1 MLMDKNEK
9 NNAIAIFRFGVI
21 SDFVI
26 GSRLNYGEKEKLL
39 NEKANRKYKIPFS
52 NRTGVA
58 RTTMEEWIT
67 DYKNAGFRFEGLF
80 PKERSDKGVV
90 KTLTEEQ
97 KTAIK
102 DLRKANSK
110 LTVPTILKILKA
122 KKIIESD
129 SQINTSSIYRFLKD
143 ESLVKINEDAKDKRQ
158 FEAAHPNE
166 LWQSDVMH
174 GPHVLVNGK
183 LKKTYLIAII
193 DDFSRYIINASFYLN
208 ETRESFLDCLKT
220 SVMRRGLSKKL
231 YVDNGSCFKA
241 LHLDQI
247 TAQLGIAIHHS
258 RPYIPQGRGKIERWF
273 QHVRD
278 GFLQLFKETHP
289 QATFEDLNEQLEN
302 WVEEYNNKEH
312 SSINMTP
319 QKRYQDNIECVRPAP
334 PDLINYFRQI
344 DFRRVKK
351 DRTIKLKGISYE
363 IPVKLIDRKVELRY
377 FPEDLSKVEVFFEN
391 KSFGFSIPVNVQVN
405 AQIGRNWDSS
415 KKVDKENTSTIIEA
429 KNIAKSGLLSFRKE
443 DET

>member
-1 MLMDKNEK
+1 MDKNEK
-9 NNAIAIFRFGVI
+9 NNATAIFRFGVI

-39 NEKANRKYKIPFS
+39 NEKAARKYKIPFS
-52 NRTGVA
+52 NRTSVA
-58 RTTMEEWIT
+58 RTTIEEWIA

-158 FEAAHPNE
+158 FEAEHPNE

-183 LKKTYLIAII
+183 LRKTYLIAII

-208 ETRESFLDCLKT
+208 EKRESFLDCLKT

-278 GFLQLFKETHP
+278 GFLQVFKETHP

-312 SSINMTP
+312 SSISMTP
-319 QKRYQDNIECVRPAP
+319 QKRYQDNIECTRPAP

-363 IPVKLIDRKVELRY
+363 VPVKLIDRKIELRY

-391 KSFGFSIPVNVQVN
+391 KSFGFSKPVNVHVN
-405 AQIGRNWDSS
+405 SQIGRNWDST
-415 KKVDKENTSTIIEA
+415 KKVIKENTSTIIEA
-429 KNIAKSGLLSFRKE
+429 KNIAKSGLLSFRKD